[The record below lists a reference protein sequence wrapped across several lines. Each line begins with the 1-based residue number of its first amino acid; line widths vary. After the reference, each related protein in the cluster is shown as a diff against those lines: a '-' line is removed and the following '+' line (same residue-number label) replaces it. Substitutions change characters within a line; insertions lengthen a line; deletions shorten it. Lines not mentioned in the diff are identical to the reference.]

1 MNFVTLGHWAASLRA
16 SPVVT
21 LRQLLSP
28 NPSARASVIFL
39 EPHHGG
45 RPDEDADAA
54 PVDAADEA
62 AAVLE
67 PAVEL
72 ELELEPQAATAAAHD
87 SPRAAV
93 SRRLLLMCMNLSNPS
108 CAS

>member
-1 MNFVTLGHWAASLRA
+1 MNFVTLGHCEASFRA

-39 EPHHGG
+39 EPHHEG
-45 RPDEDADAA
+45 RPDEDADAV
-54 PVDAADEA
+54 PVA
-62 AAVLE
+62 AAGDA
-67 PAVEL
+67 PAVPDPAL
-72 ELELEPQAATAAAHD
+72 ELELEPQAETAAAHD
-87 SPRAAV
+87 SPRTAAT
-93 SRRLLLMCMNLSNPS
+93 RRFLVMCMNLSNPS